1 MERLAKALGVE
12 EVDKEMFERWVSE
25 RTVKEVVDTL
35 VEADV
40 AVAPV
45 LNIDEVVEEPHLVA
59 RELFTEVKHPKLGR
73 IKVPTYPVKFSEI
86 KDFKVVSA
94 PTLGQHTEE
103 VLSELLGYSKE
114 EIEALRREGVI

>member
-1 MERLAKALGVE
+1 ALGVE

-59 RELFTEVKHPKLGR
+59 RGLFTEVEHPKLGR

-86 KDFKVVSA
+86 RGFKVTSA
-94 PTLGQHTEE
+94 PMLGQHTEE

-114 EIEALRREGVI
+114 EIEGLRREGVI